1 MEAGPD
7 HCTRSLLSW
16 RRLRLAQWHPL
27 QAARPNGFL
36 VALTALV
43 REGEGSTGL
52 LGSGVL
58 GRGASRNQG
67 QGAWGCPHTCNPL

>member
-1 MEAGPD
+1 MVTAQLEKAQASPMAPPAG
-7 HCTRSLLSW
+7 RQ
-16 RRLRLAQWHPL
+16 AQ
-27 QAARPNGFL
+27 NGFL